1 MPHLLR
7 DARRFIS
14 VGALV
19 ILLGCSADRESP
31 SNAKLEGT
39 INVLVSLDGSE
50 DFAKGKLE
58 EQALLAKQFAKDFEF
73 VHPEVDIQIEI
84 ARETDLLKKVR
95 DRHDYGLSPDLM
107 LVRSLAARNL
117 YEAGL
122 SRPATLTSDYNL
134 KLNPGIYQ
142 RLLIDDQ
149 NLTGIPV
156 FLFPQ
161 IACYNKERLA
171 RSPDT
176 LNQLLQLSE
185 QGHEMGIELDMVNLF
200 WTVGSWGGPSALQ
213 ALSSNTT
220 PHLLH
225 QRGIQRWLAVLLQVG
240 NHKNVKLFGDQ
251 EELVRG
257 LISNRLDWI
266 TCRSSS
272 LARLRNQMGSR
283 LGVWSLP
290 SGPEG
295 PPSPLLISKSW
306 VYGKDSSSNQR
317 RIAESFV
324 RFSVN
329 PVNQR
334 YISLATEQMLPA
346 NQGVPIAVGRS
357 PSLKAMIISE
367 QQALHD
373 GSAITTRNWNS
384 VGYKQLRSVTQLVT
398 EMIYGERSPNQT
410 ATEVLRSFR

>member
-1 MPHLLR
+1 MR

-84 ARETDLLKKVR
+84 ARETDLLMKVR

-161 IACYNKERLA
+161 IACYNKERLT

-367 QQALHD
+367 KQALHD